1 MITQE
6 DLKII
11 RERGYS
17 DDEIWSKL
25 AETNSDFSTVKE
37 RGYSLEEVASIT
49 SGKPMPEPEPVGTSI
64 GQEISQIPAALKQSF
79 GQPLEAMGE
88 TAQVAG
94 FPAVATALKG
104 AIQEP
109 EGYVSAGQRFM
120 EPQEGEFQVAGFAP
134 QYAPRAVV
142 EQTGQIVGSIGSR
155 IAGAVTLGGLGAM
168 INPGVG
174 AAGVATGLFAG
185 PALFEAAQIVGPV
198 ALERAKNNGYAEPT
212 DKDMAYAIAT
222 AAGSGLLNA
231 FGAKYLPGGE
241 KAVGS
246 FAKRLAASF
255 IGEGVP
261 EGLQS
266 FTQQVGETIETQK
279 GIQVNPKQAVG
290 EALIGGGAGA
300 VATTIAAPFTPEQIE
315 EAKITESANK
325 EAENLVIG
333 NDNPQGKAVLAN
345 KQKLEQEIADTKQ
358 VLQAIES
365 TDPVAQKLK
374 LELKEKEAILAAA
387 QGQVD
392 NIVESTNPI
401 AEAKKQQIE
410 LGKQIAEKP
419 VEVVPEVTPQVTEVI
434 TPPTEVAPEV
444 IPPVTEVTPTTEIAT
459 TTEVVPEVV
468 TPTETKA
475 TEITPT
481 VTETLPV
488 APIEEAVTTEAP
500 AGVTKENFTQQKE
513 AIKVLNELTTID
525 RAALSGR
532 LLSQGLITRAE
543 ALYNLQ
549 QASNEGITSQQISTA
564 RLDAEQKWDD
574 RTRDGILAG
583 RASVKPTASADI
595 AIQAENARRGKRIV
609 SRLDAL
615 NPKTVIGMTARR
627 ALKYASELNII
638 TPSDVKDKDAIW
650 RTGTVVK
657 PNYAL
662 MQDAA
667 AIIAEQDI
675 PILDRE
681 KIVSLS
687 SRGRRGRAVR
697 FWIGDI
703 GLPSTKNTNV
713 QTLVHEV
720 GHTLTVDKIRE
731 VAKRDQSGGRDYIVL
746 LRKQIADT
754 KIDEP
759 VRRLMGLYIST
770 IEQLGIMDQYGK
782 VGGLAGTSNA
792 DSSVNAARKLQA
804 EGKLRKDLDASQLYA
819 LANLEEFVAQ
829 TFSSP
834 QFRDLLKTLKDP
846 NTKKSIWREF
856 VQAIKDLFGFTS
868 DSMAAAVIEVTFD
881 IAKPTTVEEA
891 LIANKDL
898 IVGNAI
904 AAGINPEDA
913 EFVADEIITET
924 IDATYAAI
932 DLNKAI
938 DLANGEIFQRVVSK
952 YLPKQ
957 KEVTPA
963 TPTPAVS
970 ETITEPESDTRYNPL
985 GYDIAD
991 VVEDIKQGKTS
1002 TPLKAVNQVIKEST
1016 DLRKRVAAE
1025 STRRQQPRKMGKA
1038 AILERIARE
1047 RSAGNINENTAKA
1060 LTDFINRVN
1069 DDAIWDTAISIRAKG
1084 VSNFDFGDNLV
1095 TFFLN
1100 QDKGDF
1106 GASVGIHE
1114 FWHGLSRFLPDAEVE
1129 KINND
1134 YTKELADYLKK
1145 NPWFLAFV
1153 GRYSLTPEQ
1162 FEAYKFFNPKEAE
1175 TKLTP
1180 VKDEQGNIVKYKI
1193 KFDKDNYRYI
1203 MLDEFI
1209 AEKMTDLVLGK
1220 QQEPN
1225 TFLGKLAKV
1234 LREFMALIKA
1244 RLGIAPYEKF
1254 YQAVTST
1261 NGKLVLQRE
1270 TGVAPAMQI
1279 YDPVEYD
1286 YSTRK
1291 MGADLKSIRP
1301 RTPEENTA
1309 FEKASSNK
1317 VMARNPELAVAAVR
1331 LNNGEITAGEYADLI
1346 DALNPFIVKGAESI
1360 PTKSKINQYIDE
1372 GKKDKVNA
1380 PIENGKEVEFRI
1392 DIPTYNRS
1400 TAAGDTVY
1408 AVTAHEPVPET
1419 SKRVGT
1425 PISYVGV
1432 AKVINPK
1439 MMTRSISGKGEAI
1452 DIATGA
1458 GKFPLATVKG
1468 NYEPIT
1474 ELPADI
1480 NDPNVWTEVS
1490 YNPIRSSYFVDV
1502 RSKNAVVAG
1511 DEAIMVGSRVFVK
1524 NPKME
1529 ARPRGLI
1536 GPEKRYMA
1544 TEPEQGDAP
1553 IKPEAK
1559 TVTEGLVQ
1567 GIDIGKENNMPI
1579 NNKIESHIK
1588 NFAFVRGIFESASDR
1603 LRRAKF
1609 TKLATAI
1616 DDYYD
1621 QAQRRLGF
1629 ANKILLP
1636 AFEEYSKQSKATKA
1650 KIDEE
1655 VKMFFAAQEN
1665 KRDTAEF
1672 FDELNP
1678 ITQNIVT
1685 AWQKFGEES
1694 GKENQRIGIKVYDKG
1709 LQRWRPI
1716 GRIEKFWPRVLK
1728 PEYKRALMEP
1738 DKYQKEYNE
1747 IVEAL
1752 MKSGRINTP
1761 EEAEVFISE
1770 YQGTGSQNDYF
1781 SGIEAARGQAFPEE
1795 LYDYSTQVMTD
1806 YVARWAQ
1813 HSSRIEQFGQ
1823 KLGENSKTLWDRSRE
1838 STRDR
1843 RTIDY
1848 ITAAQERVEGYF
1860 PNDPFVK
1867 GMSTLGIWTSGFQLG
1882 NFSSSMLNFFGGTTL
1897 NAMVGQPGAF
1907 SSYLSSFIELR
1918 NLGRQLKDAREKGI
1932 VSRDLMNII
1941 GDHQA
1946 MLEYNRFAQAGQK
1959 TTDFLLKY
1967 SGFTP
1972 VEQMV
1977 RTQSMIIGKSFLRKT
1992 LSSLSKNPN
2001 SSFSKRSLAWLN
2013 RNNID
2018 ADKLIVE
2025 QGTGPETDKLLRYF
2039 ANISQ
2044 GSYTIAQT
2052 PIFIDT
2058 PIGRFLFK
2066 YQKFSTQMMRQSWKN
2081 TFEPAWKAVTNKN
2094 ETLQLPEP
2102 TRQLLYRLRLAE
2114 AKELGDN
2121 RKITLDE
2128 IPKKVTKAEGKAL
2141 TIIPVMMWLGA
2152 AYVGGEVILRMR
2164 DIIFGVLMK
2173 GPSYEDIIKAFED
2186 DEDDDELYLSLER
2199 AWYNL
2204 IGMGALGLIGNYAQF
2219 FMDWQDRERVKN
2231 PLDPP
2236 ALSIVKETGTF
2247 FQNFVDQG
2255 KITLGDINDY
2265 LNRTLSAYRVAQRA
2279 YQTAASG
2286 LEFSKAPTVAEEMFR
2301 RETASINKY
2310 ARRWAESAG
2319 LEYRTRRP
2327 SDLPTSKM
2335 TPINRKIASYLQRG
2349 EPGAAVAYAKEYLN
2363 SIPKKEREKAIQSM
2377 ESGARNRKP
2386 FRLGN
2391 GPMNE
2396 SEKTA
2401 FKKWLKEKVSKED
2414 FDKFQKL
2421 DSSYQKTYNLFLS
2434 GLPNK

>member
-1 MITQE
+1 MAIVFLDEETSEAPQPQKRRIVFLDENQE
-6 DLKII
+6 
-11 RERGYS
+11 
-17 DDEIWSKL
+17 EIQT
-25 AETNSDFSTVKE
+25 ETK
-37 RGYSLEEVASIT
+37 
-49 SGKPMPEPEPVGTSI
+49 EPVGTSI

-79 GQPLEAMGE
+79 GQPLESMGE

-109 EGYVSAGQRFM
+109 EGYVSAGERFM
-120 EPQEGEFQVAGFAP
+120 APQEGEFQVAGFAP
-134 QYAPRAVV
+134 QYAPRAVA
-142 EQTGQIVGSIGSR
+142 EQTGQILMSIGSR
-155 IAGAVTLGGLGAM
+155 IAGAVTLGALGGLIGGGGGA
-168 INPGVG
+168 VAG
-174 AAGVATGLFAG
+174 AAVGTFAG
-185 PALFEAAQIVGPV
+185 PALTQAAQIVGPV
-198 ALERAKNNGYAEPT
+198 ALERAKNNGYTEPT
-212 DKDMAYAIAT
+212 DEDMAYAIVT
-222 AAGSGLLNA
+222 AAGSGLLDA
-231 FGAKYLPGGE
+231 FGARYLPGGKE
-241 KAVGS
+241 AVGS
-246 FAKRLAASF
+246 FSKKLASSF
-255 IGEGVP
+255 LGEGLP
-261 EGLQS
+261 EGLDS
-266 FTQQVGETIETQK
+266 LLQQIGGTVETKK

-290 EALIGGGAGA
+290 EALIGGAAGA
-300 VATTIAAPFTPEQIE
+300 AATTIAAPFTPEQIA

-325 EAENLVIG
+325 EAENLFIG

-358 VLQAIES
+358 VLSVIES
-365 TDPVAQKLK
+365 TDPIAQKLK

-392 NIVESTNPI
+392 SIVESTNPVV
-401 AEAKKQQIE
+401 EAKRQQIE
-410 LGKQIAEKP
+410 LGKQIIEKP
-419 VEVVPEVTPQVTEVI
+419 IEAVPEVTPQVTGVVAPPVEV
-434 TPPTEVAPEV
+434 TPEV

-475 TEITPT
+475 TEITPI

-500 AGVTKENFTQQKE
+500 VGVTKENFTQQKE
-513 AIKVLNELTTID
+513 TIKVLNELTTID

-609 SRLDAL
+609 SRIDAL
-615 NPKTVIGMTARR
+615 NPKTVIGMTARQ
-627 ALKYASELNII
+627 ALKHASELNVI
-638 TPSDVKDKDAIW
+638 SRRDEKDKDAIW

-675 PILDRE
+675 PILDKE

-697 FWIGDI
+697 FWSGDI
-703 GLPSTKNTNV
+703 GLPSTKNTKV
-713 QTLVHEV
+713 ETLVHEV
-720 GHTLTVDKIRE
+720 GHTLTIEKISQVAPRDKT
-731 VAKRDQSGGRDYIVL
+731 GGKDYIVH
-746 LRKQIADT
+746 LRNQIADT
-754 KIDEP
+754 KIEEP
-759 VRRLMGLYIST
+759 IRRLMGLYIST
-770 IEQLGIMDQYGK
+770 LEQLGIMDQYGK
-782 VGGLAGTSNA
+782 VGGLAGTRNP
-792 DSSVNAARKLQA
+792 DSSVNAARKLQG
-804 EGKLRKDLDASQLYA
+804 EGKLRKDLNDGQLYA
-819 LANLEEFVAQ
+819 LANIEEFVSQA
-829 TFSSP
+829 FSEP
-834 QFRDLLKTLKDP
+834 TYRDLLKTLKDP

-868 DSMAAAVIEVTFD
+868 DSMAAAVIEATFD
-881 IAKPTTVEEA
+881 IAKPTTIEES
-891 LIANKDL
+891 LIANKEI
-898 IVGNAI
+898 IVGNVI

-924 IDATYAAI
+924 IDRTTGTFFEKEPATTLGVAS
-932 DLNKAI
+932 
-938 DLANGEIFQRVVSK
+938 GEVLQSVVSK

-957 KEVTPA
+957 KEVTPD
-963 TPTPAVS
+963 TPTAAVS
-970 ETITEPESDTRYNPL
+970 ETITEQESDVRYNPL

-991 VVEDIKQGKTS
+991 VVEDIKQGKTI

-1016 DLRKRVAAE
+1016 DLRKRIAAE

-1047 RSAGNINENTAKA
+1047 RSAGNINENTGKA

-1084 VSNFDFGDNLV
+1084 VSNYDFADNLV

-1100 QDKGDF
+1100 QDKGHF

-1114 FWHGLSRFLPDAEVE
+1114 FWHGLSRFLPDTEVD

-1244 RLGIAPYEKF
+1244 RLGVAPYEKF

-1261 NGKLVLQRE
+1261 DGKLVLQRQS
-1270 TGVAPAMQI
+1270 GVAPAMQI

-1286 YSTRK
+1286 YSTRR
-1291 MGADLKSIRP
+1291 M
-1301 RTPEENTA
+1301 
-1309 FEKASSNK
+1309 
-1317 VMARNPELAVAAVR
+1317 MA
-1331 LNNGEITAGEYADLI
+1331 
-1346 DALNPFIVKGAESI
+1346 
-1360 PTKSKINQYIDE
+1360 
-1372 GKKDKVNA
+1372 
-1380 PIENGKEVEFRI
+1380 VE
-1392 DIPTYNRS
+1392 
-1400 TAAGDTVY
+1400 A
-1408 AVTAHEPVPET
+1408 
-1419 SKRVGT
+1419 
-1425 PISYVGV
+1425 
-1432 AKVINPK
+1432 
-1439 MMTRSISGKGEAI
+1439 
-1452 DIATGA
+1452 
-1458 GKFPLATVKG
+1458 
-1468 NYEPIT
+1468 
-1474 ELPADI
+1474 
-1480 NDPNVWTEVS
+1480 
-1490 YNPIRSSYFVDV
+1490 
-1502 RSKNAVVAG
+1502 
-1511 DEAIMVGSRVFVK
+1511 
-1524 NPKME
+1524 
-1529 ARPRGLI
+1529 
-1536 GPEKRYMA
+1536 
-1544 TEPEQGDAP
+1544 EQGDAP

-1636 AFEEYSKQSKATKA
+1636 AFEEYSKQSKANKA

-1665 KRDTAEF
+1665 KRDTDEF

-1716 GRIEKFWPRVLK
+1716 GRVDKFWPRRLLPK
-1728 PEYKRALMEP
+1728 YDRALKEP

-1752 MKSGRINTP
+1752 MKSGRIETP
-1761 EEAEVFISE
+1761 EEAEAFTSD
-1770 YQGTGSQNDYF
+1770 YQGADIQNDYF

-1823 KLGENSKTLWDRSRE
+1823 KLGENSVTLWDKSKA

-1848 ITAAQERVEGYF
+1848 ITEAQKRVEGYY
-1860 PNDPFVK
+1860 PNDAWLK
-1867 GMSTLGIWTSGFQLG
+1867 GAATLNIWASGLQLG
-1882 NFSSSMLNFFGGTTL
+1882 NPASAMLNFFGGTTL

-1907 SSYLSSFIELR
+1907 SSYLSSFVELR
-1918 NLGRQLKDAREKGI
+1918 KLGRELKDAREKGI
-1932 VSRDLMNII
+1932 VSRDLMNIV

-1946 MLEYNRFAQAGQK
+1946 VLEYNRFAQAGQK

-2052 PIFIDT
+2052 PIFTDT

-2066 YQKFSTQMMRQSWKN
+2066 YQKFSTQVMRQSWKN

-2094 ETLQLPEP
+2094 ETLQLPDQ

-2141 TIIPVMMWLGA
+2141 TIIPVMMWLGS
-2152 AYVGGEVILRMR
+2152 AYVGGEVILRFR
-2164 DIIFGVLMK
+2164 DMLFGVLMK

-2186 DEDDDELYLSLER
+2186 DEDDDELYLALER

-2236 ALSIVKETGTF
+2236 ALSIFKETATF
-2247 FQNFVDQG
+2247 IQNAVDQR
-2255 KITLGDINDY
+2255 KITLGDVNDY
-2265 LNRTLSAYRVAQRA
+2265 LNRTFSAYRVSQRL

-2327 SDLPTSKM
+2327 SDLPTGKM
-2335 TPINRKIASYLQRG
+2335 TPINRKISSYLQRG

-2421 DSSYQKTYNLFLS
+2421 DSSYQKTYNLFLI

>member
-1 MITQE
+1 MAGGQFLY
-6 DLKII
+6 DAFK
-11 RERGYS
+11 
-17 DDEIWSKL
+17 
-25 AETNSDFSTVKE
+25 
-37 RGYSLEEVASIT
+37 SLEENKGRPLTEEEKTKAYNELLPIAQNT
-49 SGKPMPEPEPVGTSI
+49 ALWEAGPEAI
-64 GQEISQIPAALKQSF
+64 GNAVQLGALKYAF
-79 GQPLEAMGE
+79 GFGKKAATNVAGQAIKKANDTLLKKVGAVAGGQAIELAGE
-88 TAQVAG
+88 TVTQTQQGPDQAKMEQ
-94 FPAVATALKG
+94 
-104 AIQEP
+104 
-109 EGYVSAGQRFM
+109 YV
-120 EPQEGEFQVAGFAP
+120 
-134 QYAPRAVV
+134 
-142 EQTGQIVGSIGSR
+142 QTGSTAGAPNEYQGL
-155 IAGAVTLGGLGAM
+155 AGAVKAFKEVAPTTLALGA
-168 INPGVG
+168 ITAGAGGVVKV
-174 AAGVATGLFAG
+174 AGMGG
-185 PALFEAAQIVGPV
+185 KEVGKV
-198 ALERAKNNGYAEPT
+198 L
-212 DKDMAYAIAT
+212 
-222 AAGSGLLNA
+222 
-231 FGAKYLPGGE
+231 
-241 KAVGS
+241 
-246 FAKRLAASF
+246 
-255 IGEGVP
+255 
-261 EGLQS
+261 
-266 FTQQVGETIETQK
+266 FTQ
-279 GIQVNPKQAVG
+279 PK
-290 EALIGGGAGA
+290 
-300 VATTIAAPFTPEQIE
+300 TPEQIAE
-315 EAKITESANK
+315 DQINDASNRVANDLSISPDNTEANNLNQRIKALSQVQEIRKQTLAAIEPTSREAQTLKLDIAEGESMLGEINKQFTGLTGLSETITEAERQQAALAKAITTPEAKPRPLPTDVLPTETPGATYGREEQVYDVFGSITRKPVAIPVEQVVTPPVEVAPTIA
-325 EAENLVIG
+325 EAAPVEPPTPAPVT
-333 NDNPQGKAVLAN
+333 
-345 KQKLEQEIADTKQ
+345 EQAAPEPTEI
-358 VLQAIES
+358 E
-365 TDPVAQKLK
+365 TDPVRIQEIKNSIQEGNLILRTGKFNGKKLSPEK
-374 LELKEKEAILAAA
+374 LASVQRSVTSSLAKLGETPAVTKA
-387 QGQVD
+387 PAPEIAPVKKQSPIESFKG
-392 NIVESTNPI
+392 NIKNSGFKYITYSDFRK
-401 AEAKKQQIE
+401 AKKTEDWENEGGVTIDE
-410 LGKQIAEKP
+410 SYYPTAVVGDTSVAFTTNGLSLYKGR
-419 VEVVPEVTPQVTEVI
+419 VEVSYEADVDASGNNIFTIERIVTPEGKRGMGSASKALSEVTSS
-434 TPPTEVAPEV
+434 AD
-444 IPPVTEVTPTTEIAT
+444 
-459 TTEVVPEVV
+459 
-468 TPTETKA
+468 KA
-475 TEITPT
+475 GL
-481 VTETLPV
+481 TLQL
-488 APIEEAVTTEAP
+488 EP
-500 AGVTKENFTQQKE
+500 A
-513 AIKVLNELTTID
+513 A
-525 RAALSGR
+525 
-532 LLSQGLITRAE
+532 
-543 ALYNLQ
+543 
-549 QASNEGITSQQISTA
+549 
-564 RLDAEQKWDD
+564 
-574 RTRDGILAG
+574 
-583 RASVKPTASADI
+583 VKPLIKKGGKGLTSKQLVDWYKRNGFVQKFEGSDLILIRQPASA
-595 AIQAENARRGKRIV
+595 
-609 SRLDAL
+609 
-615 NPKTVIGMTARR
+615 
-627 ALKYASELNII
+627 
-638 TPSDVKDKDAIW
+638 
-650 RTGTVVK
+650 
-657 PNYAL
+657 
-662 MQDAA
+662 
-667 AIIAEQDI
+667 
-675 PILDRE
+675 
-681 KIVSLS
+681 
-687 SRGRRGRAVR
+687 
-697 FWIGDI
+697 
-703 GLPSTKNTNV
+703 
-713 QTLVHEV
+713 
-720 GHTLTVDKIRE
+720 
-731 VAKRDQSGGRDYIVL
+731 
-746 LRKQIADT
+746 
-754 KIDEP
+754 
-759 VRRLMGLYIST
+759 
-770 IEQLGIMDQYGK
+770 
-782 VGGLAGTSNA
+782 
-792 DSSVNAARKLQA
+792 
-804 EGKLRKDLDASQLYA
+804 
-819 LANLEEFVAQ
+819 
-829 TFSSP
+829 
-834 QFRDLLKTLKDP
+834 
-846 NTKKSIWREF
+846 
-856 VQAIKDLFGFTS
+856 
-868 DSMAAAVIEVTFD
+868 
-881 IAKPTTVEEA
+881 
-891 LIANKDL
+891 
-898 IVGNAI
+898 
-904 AAGINPEDA
+904 
-913 EFVADEIITET
+913 
-924 IDATYAAI
+924 
-932 DLNKAI
+932 
-938 DLANGEIFQRVVSK
+938 
-952 YLPKQ
+952 
-957 KEVTPA
+957 
-963 TPTPAVS
+963 TPAVS
-970 ETITEPESDTRYNPL
+970 ETITKPKLGEKGGVLIPTKEDVRYNPL

-991 VVEDIKQGKTS
+991 VVEDIKQGKTD

-1084 VSNFDFGDNLV
+1084 VSNYDFADNLV

-1180 VKDEQGNIVKYKI
+1180 VKDEQGNIVRYKI

-1244 RLGIAPYEKF
+1244 RLGVNPYEKF

-1261 NGKLVLQRE
+1261 DGKLVLQRE

-1286 YSTRK
+1286 YSTRR
-1291 MGADLKSIRP
+1291 MGADLKSITP
-1301 RTPEENTA
+1301 RTSEETAA

-1346 DALNPFIVKGAESI
+1346 DELNPFTIKGAESI
-1360 PTKSKINQYIDE
+1360 PTKSKIDQYIDE
-1372 GKKDKVNA
+1372 SKKDKVNA
-1380 PIENGKEVEFRI
+1380 PIESGKEVEFRI

-1524 NPKME
+1524 NPQME
-1529 ARPRGLI
+1529 TRPRGLI

-1544 TEPEQGDAP
+1544 AEPEQGNAP

-1665 KRDTAEF
+1665 KRDTDEF

-1678 ITQNIVT
+1678 ITQKIVT

-1752 MKSGRINTP
+1752 MKSGRIETP

-1770 YQGTGSQNDYF
+1770 YEGKGGQNDYF

-1848 ITAAQERVEGYF
+1848 ITAAQERVEGYY
-1860 PNDPFVK
+1860 PNDPIVK
-1867 GMSTLGIWTSGFQLG
+1867 GMATLNIWASGLQLG
-1882 NFSSSMLNFFGGTTL
+1882 NPASSMLNFFGGTTL

-1907 SSYLSSFIELR
+1907 SSYLLSFVELR
-1918 NLGRQLKDAREKGI
+1918 KLGKELKDAREKGI
-1932 VSRDLMNII
+1932 VSRDLMNIV
-1941 GDHQA
+1941 GDHQVV
-1946 MLEYNRFAQAGQK
+1946 LESNGLAKAGQK
-1959 TTDFLLKY
+1959 TADFLLKW

-1972 VEQMV
+1972 IEQMV
-1977 RTQSMIIGKSFLRKT
+1977 RTQSMIIGKSFLKKT

-2013 RNNID
+2013 RNSID

-2052 PIFIDT
+2052 PIFTDT

-2066 YQKFSTQMMRQSWKN
+2066 YQKFSTQVMRQSWKN

-2094 ETLQLPEP
+2094 ETLQLPDP

-2141 TIIPVMMWLGA
+2141 TIIPVMMWLGS
-2152 AYVGGEVILRMR
+2152 AYVGGEVILRLR
-2164 DIIFGVLMK
+2164 DMLFGVLMK
-2173 GPSYEDIIKAFED
+2173 GPSYEDIIRAFED

-2236 ALSIVKETGTF
+2236 ALSIFKETATF
-2247 FQNFVDQG
+2247 ITNAVDQG
-2255 KITLGDINDY
+2255 KITAGDINNY
-2265 LNRTLSAYRVAQRA
+2265 LNRTFSAYRVSQRL

-2286 LEFSKAPTVAEEMFR
+2286 LGFSKAPTVAEEMFR
-2301 RETASINKY
+2301 RETASLNKY
-2310 ARRWAESAG
+2310 ARRWAASAG

-2327 SDLPTSKM
+2327 MDIAPSKM
-2335 TPINRKIASYLQRG
+2335 TSINREISSYLQRG

-2363 SIPKKEREKAIQSM
+2363 SLPKSERANAIQSM
-2377 ESGARNRKP
+2377 ESGARFRQP
-2386 FRLGN
+2386 LRLGN
-2391 GPMNE
+2391 GPMDQA
-2396 SEKTA
+2396 EKIA

-2421 DSSYQKTYNLFLS
+2421 DSGYQKTYNLFLN

>member
-1 MITQE
+1 MATEFIEISE
-6 DLKII
+6 D
-11 RERGYS
+11 EYQGG
-17 DDEIWSKL
+17 
-25 AETNSDFSTVKE
+25 ASDFIEIT
-37 RGYSLEEVASIT
+37 EEEFNT
-49 SGKPMPEPEPVGTSI
+49 PQEPVGTSI
-64 GQEISQIPAALKQSF
+64 GQEISQLPAALKQSF
-79 GQPLEAMGE
+79 GQPLEAIGE

-109 EGYVSAGQRFM
+109 EGYVSAGERFM
-120 EPQEGEFQVAGFAP
+120 APQEGEFQVAGFAP
-134 QYAPRAVV
+134 QYAPRAIA
-142 EQTGQIVGSIGSR
+142 EQTGQILYSIGSR
-155 IAGAVTLGGLGAM
+155 IAGKFIGRGLGGLIGPTGGA
-168 INPGVG
+168 IGG
-174 AAGVATGLFAG
+174 AAGELVG
-185 PALFEAAQIVGPV
+185 PAAFAAAQVVGPV
-198 ALERAKNNGYAEPT
+198 ALERAKNNGYTEPT
-212 DKDMAYAIAT
+212 DEDMAYAIST
-222 AAGSGLLNA
+222 AAVSGALDSFA
-231 FGAKYLPGGE
+231 TRFLPGGKE
-241 KAVGS
+241 AVGP
-246 FAKRLAASF
+246 FFKRLGASF
-255 IGEGVP
+255 LGQSVP

-266 FTQQVGETIETQK
+266 FAEQIGGTIETKK
-279 GIQVNPKQAVG
+279 GIQVSPKKAVG

-300 VATTIAAPFTPEQIE
+300 AATIVSAPFTPEQIE
-315 EAKITESANK
+315 EQKITERANK

-345 KQKLEQEIADTKQ
+345 KQKLEQEIADAKQ
-358 VLQAIES
+358 VLSAIES

-392 NIVESTNPI
+392 SIVESTNPI

-419 VEVVPEVTPQVTEVI
+419 AEVIPEVTPQVTEVV
-434 TPPTEVAPEV
+434 TPPTEVTPEV
-444 IPPVTEVTPTTEIAT
+444 IAPVTEVTPTTEVAAV
-459 TTEVVPEVV
+459 TEVTPEVV
-468 TPTETKA
+468 TPTEVKA

-481 VTETLPV
+481 IKKTLPV
-488 APIEEAVTTEAP
+488 VPVEEAVTTEAP
-500 AGVTKENFTQQKE
+500 AGVTKENFSQQKE
-513 AIKVLNELTTID
+513 TIKVLNELTTID

-549 QASNEGITSQQISTA
+549 QASNEGITSQQISA
-564 RLDAEQKWDD
+564 SRLDSEKKWND
-574 RTRDGILAG
+574 RTGDGILAG
-583 RASVKPTASADI
+583 RTFTEPAASVSADI
-595 AIQAENARRGKRIV
+595 AIRAEDARRKKRIV

-627 ALKYASELNII
+627 ALKHASELNII
-638 TPSDVKDKDAIW
+638 TPDDVKDKEAIW

-687 SRGRRGRAVR
+687 SRGRRGRAIR
-697 FWIGDI
+697 FWGGDI
-703 GLPSTKNTNV
+703 GLPSTKGTRV

-720 GHTLTVDKIRE
+720 AHTLTVDKTHQ
-731 VAKRDQSGGRDYIVL
+731 VAPRNGGSGKNYIGL
-746 LRKQIADT
+746 LKLKIADT
-754 KIDEP
+754 KIEEP

-770 IEQLGIMDQYGK
+770 LEQLGIMDQYGK

-804 EGKLRKDLDASQLYA
+804 EGKLRKDLDGNQLYA
-819 LANLEEFVAQ
+819 LANIEEFIAQ
-829 TFSSP
+829 TFSAP

-856 VQAIKDLFGFTS
+856 VQAIKDLFGLTS
-868 DSMAAAVIEVTFD
+868 DSMAAAVIEATFD

-891 LIANKDL
+891 LIANKEL
-898 IVGNAI
+898 LVGNAI
-904 AAGINPEDA
+904 AAGIKPEDA

-938 DLANGEIFQRVVSK
+938 DLANGEVFQRVVSK
-952 YLPKQ
+952 YLPKE

-970 ETITEPESDTRYNPL
+970 ETITPAAEPAGKPEDKRYNPL

-991 VVEDIKQGKTS
+991 VVEDVKAGKTD
-1002 TPLKAVNQVIKEST
+1002 TPLRAVNQVIKEST
-1016 DLRKRVAAE
+1016 ELRKRVKAE
-1025 STRRQQPRKMGKA
+1025 SERRQQPRKRGKA
-1038 AILERIARE
+1038 AILERVARE
-1047 RSAGNINENTAKA
+1047 RSAGNITEKTAQA
-1060 LTDFINRVN
+1060 LTDFVNRIRE
-1069 DDAIWDTAISIRAKG
+1069 DAIGDTAISIREKG
-1084 VSNFDFGDNLV
+1084 VSNFDFADNLV

-1100 QDKGDF
+1100 QDKGNL
-1106 GASVGIHE
+1106 GREVAVHE
-1114 FWHGLSRFLPDAEVE
+1114 FWHGLSRFLPETEVE
-1129 KINND
+1129 QINKD
-1134 YTKELADYLKK
+1134 YVRELAAYLKK

-1153 GRYSLTPEQ
+1153 GRYTLTPEQ
-1162 FEAYKFFNPKEAE
+1162 YEAYKFFNPKEAE

-1180 VKDEQGNIVKYKI
+1180 ILDDRGNIIKYKI

-1220 QQEPN
+1220 QAIPD

-1234 LREFMALIKA
+1234 FREFLALIKTK
-1244 RLGIAPYEKF
+1244 LGIDPYEKF
-1254 YQAVTST
+1254 YQLATDT
-1261 NGKLVLQRE
+1261 NERLTLQRE
-1270 TGVAPAMQI
+1270 SGVAPPIQI
-1279 YDPVEYD
+1279 YEPQEYD
-1286 YSTRK
+1286 YSTRR
-1291 MGADLKSIRP
+1291 A
-1301 RTPEENTA
+1301 
-1309 FEKASSNK
+1309 
-1317 VMARNPELAVAAVR
+1317 MAVE
-1331 LNNGEITAGEYADLI
+1331 
-1346 DALNPFIVKGAESI
+1346 
-1360 PTKSKINQYIDE
+1360 PT
-1372 GKKDKVNA
+1372 
-1380 PIENGKEVEFRI
+1380 PIE
-1392 DIPTYNRS
+1392 
-1400 TAAGDTVY
+1400 
-1408 AVTAHEPVPET
+1408 
-1419 SKRVGT
+1419 
-1425 PISYVGV
+1425 
-1432 AKVINPK
+1432 
-1439 MMTRSISGKGEAI
+1439 
-1452 DIATGA
+1452 
-1458 GKFPLATVKG
+1458 
-1468 NYEPIT
+1468 
-1474 ELPADI
+1474 
-1480 NDPNVWTEVS
+1480 
-1490 YNPIRSSYFVDV
+1490 
-1502 RSKNAVVAG
+1502 
-1511 DEAIMVGSRVFVK
+1511 
-1524 NPKME
+1524 
-1529 ARPRGLI
+1529 
-1536 GPEKRYMA
+1536 
-1544 TEPEQGDAP
+1544 
-1553 IKPEAK
+1553 PEAK
-1559 TVTEGLVQ
+1559 TITEGLVQ

-1636 AFEEYSKQSKATKA
+1636 AFDEYSKQSKSTKK

-1655 VKMFFAAQEN
+1655 VKRFFAAQEN

-1678 ITQNIVT
+1678 ITQKIVT

-1694 GKENQRIGIKVYDKG
+1694 GSENQRIGIKVFDKG

-1716 GRIEKFWPRVLK
+1716 GKVEKFWPRVLK

-1747 IVEAL
+1747 IVDAL
-1752 MKSGRINTP
+1752 MKSGRIQTP
-1761 EEAEVFISE
+1761 EEAEAFISD

-1848 ITAAQERVEGYF
+1848 ITAAQERVEGYY
-1860 PNDPFVK
+1860 PNDPIVK
-1867 GMSTLGIWTSGFQLG
+1867 GMATLNIWSSGLQLG
-1882 NFSSSMLNFFGGTTL
+1882 NPASSMLNFFGGTTL
-1897 NAMVGQPGAF
+1897 NAMVGQPGAL
-1907 SSYLSSFIELR
+1907 SSYVSSFAELR
-1918 NLGRQLKDAREKGI
+1918 KLGRELKDAREKGI
-1932 VSRDLMNII
+1932 VSRDLMNIV
-1941 GDHQA
+1941 GDHQVV
-1946 MLEYNRFAQAGQK
+1946 LESSGLAKAGQK
-1959 TTDFLLKY
+1959 TSDFLLKW

-2001 SSFSKRSLAWLN
+2001 SSFSKQALTWLN

-2044 GSYTIAQT
+2044 GSYTISQT
-2052 PIFIDT
+2052 PIFTDT

-2066 YQKFSTQMMRQSWKN
+2066 YQKFSTQVMRQSWKN

-2094 ETLQLPEP
+2094 ETLQLPDP

-2152 AYVGGEVILRMR
+2152 AYVGGEVILRLR
-2164 DIIFGVLMK
+2164 DMLFGVLMK
-2173 GPSYEDIIKAFED
+2173 GPEYEDIIKAFED

-2236 ALSIVKETGTF
+2236 ALSIFKETGTF
-2247 FQNFVDQG
+2247 IQNAADQG
-2255 KITLGDINDY
+2255 KITVGDVNNY
-2265 LNRTLSAYRVAQRA
+2265 LNRTFSAYRVSQRL

-2286 LEFSKAPTVAEEMFR
+2286 LGYSKAPTVAEEMFR
-2301 RETASINKY
+2301 REVASINKY
-2310 ARRWAESAG
+2310 ARRWASSAG
-2319 LEYRTRRP
+2319 LEYRTKRP
-2327 SDLPTSKM
+2327 MDIAPSKM
-2335 TPINRKIASYLQRG
+2335 TPINREIANYLQRG
-2349 EPGAAVAYAKEYLN
+2349 EPGAAAAYAKEYLK
-2363 SIPKKEREKAIQSM
+2363 SLPKKERANAIQSM
-2377 ESGARNRKP
+2377 ESGARNRQP
-2386 FRLGN
+2386 LRLGS
-2391 GPMNE
+2391 GPMDQA
-2396 SEKTA
+2396 EKTA
-2401 FKKWLKEKVSKED
+2401 FKKWLKEKVSKEK
-2414 FDKFQKL
+2414 FDEIQKL
-2421 DSSYQKTYNLFLS
+2421 ESKYQKNYNIFLNN
-2434 GLPNK
+2434 LPNK

>member
-1 MITQE
+1 MAFDPSQPFSVIPESELTGFDPSKPFRVLSE
-6 DLKII
+6 KDL
-11 RERGYS
+11 
-17 DDEIWSKL
+17 
-25 AETNSDFSTVKE
+25 
-37 RGYSLEEVASIT
+37 
-49 SGKPMPEPEPVGTSI
+49 EPVGTSI

-120 EPQEGEFQVAGFAP
+120 EPQEGEFQIAGFAP
-134 QYAPRAVV
+134 QYAPRAIA
-142 EQTGQIVGSIGSR
+142 EQTGQIIGSIGSR
-155 IAGAVTLGGLGAM
+155 LVGAATIGGLGAL
-168 INPGVG
+168 ISPATGVAG
-174 AAGVATGLFAG
+174 AAVGQFAG

-255 IGEGVP
+255 IGEGIP

-266 FTQQVGETIETQK
+266 FTQQVGETIETNK
-279 GIQVNPKQAVG
+279 GIQVNPKQAIG
-290 EALIGGGAGA
+290 EALIGGAAGA
-300 VATTIAAPFTPEQIE
+300 AATTIAAPFTPEQIA

-345 KQKLEQEIADTKQ
+345 KQKLEQEIADIKQ
-358 VLQAIES
+358 VLSAIES

-392 NIVESTNPI
+392 SIVESADPI
-401 AEAKKQQIE
+401 AEAEKQQIE
-410 LGKQIAEKP
+410 LAKTITAPAEPTVKETLQVQPAPAPVEQVVTPP
-419 VEVVPEVTPQVTEVI
+419 VEVAPTIAEPAPVEPVVSQEFKDELEMSGVAYDGDTRYSVQQSSNGTFRAERIVNGKKEDIQIGLPDIETAQNVIFNSVGKEVPAITAETPAITTPEIQQQVPSGMSVEEAKAYLEERNKSTILGYAPEDIMAMQQGKRVARTIPPAPVTEQAA
-434 TPPTEVAPEV
+434 PAEAPAPEVAP
-444 IPPVTEVTPTTEIAT
+444 IQRDVTK
-459 TTEVVPEVV
+459 PEQM
-468 TPTETKA
+468 TPTEFRENAALEYEKA
-475 TEITPT
+475 ADFTESKLDLNSPEYLKTLVKTRRNLAKFIRKKDDIKGKFNPKIQISSINNAAQQKQPVSAST
-481 VTETLPV
+481 VETYGITLPEGYV
-488 APIEEAVTTEAP
+488 KQGDLYVFK
-500 AGVTKENFTQQKE
+500 AGVTEQP
-513 AIKVLNELTTID
+513 VG
-525 RAALSGR
+525 AA
-532 LLSQGLITRAE
+532 TPVAE
-543 ALYNLQ
+543 A
-549 QASNEGITSQQISTA
+549 AKATA
-564 RLDAEQKWDD
+564 PA
-574 RTRDGILAG
+574 
-583 RASVKPTASADI
+583 PSA
-595 AIQAENARRGKRIV
+595 AP
-609 SRLDAL
+609 AL
-615 NPKTVIGMTARR
+615 PK
-627 ALKYASELNII
+627 
-638 TPSDVKDKDAIW
+638 
-650 RTGTVVK
+650 
-657 PNYAL
+657 
-662 MQDAA
+662 
-667 AIIAEQDI
+667 AIIQ
-675 PILDRE
+675 
-681 KIVSLS
+681 
-687 SRGRRGRAVR
+687 
-697 FWIGDI
+697 
-703 GLPSTKNTNV
+703 
-713 QTLVHEV
+713 Q
-720 GHTLTVDKIRE
+720 
-731 VAKRDQSGGRDYIVL
+731 
-746 LRKQIADT
+746 
-754 KIDEP
+754 
-759 VRRLMGLYIST
+759 
-770 IEQLGIMDQYGK
+770 
-782 VGGLAGTSNA
+782 
-792 DSSVNAARKLQA
+792 
-804 EGKLRKDLDASQLYA
+804 
-819 LANLEEFVAQ
+819 
-829 TFSSP
+829 
-834 QFRDLLKTLKDP
+834 LLKDGVEIIPSGNQYSGFRQLVMEKLGKPSPKSKSGT
-846 NTKKSIWREF
+846 NAVKKE
-856 VQAIKDLFGFTS
+856 
-868 DSMAAAVIEVTFD
+868 
-881 IAKPTTVEEA
+881 
-891 LIANKDL
+891 LIQYLGVDTNDT
-898 IVGNAI
+898 I
-904 AAGINPEDA
+904 AGIDNSIRSKLKQMLEN
-913 EFVADEIITET
+913 IT
-924 IDATYAAI
+924 A
-932 DLNKAI
+932 
-938 DLANGEIFQRVVSK
+938 
-952 YLPKQ
+952 
-957 KEVTPA
+957 
-963 TPTPAVS
+963 PTPAVS
-970 ETITEPESDTRYNPL
+970 ETITEPKSDVRYNPL

-1084 VSNFDFGDNLV
+1084 VSNYDFADNLV

-1162 FEAYKFFNPKEAE
+1162 FEAYKKFNPKEAE

-1244 RLGIAPYEKF
+1244 RIGIAPYEKF

-1291 MGADLKSIRP
+1291 MEADLKSIRP
-1301 RTPEENTA
+1301 RTPEETAA

-1346 DALNPFIVKGAESI
+1346 DALNPFTVKGAESI
-1360 PTKSKINQYIDE
+1360 PTKSKIDQYIDE
-1372 GKKDKVNA
+1372 GKKNKVNA
-1380 PIENGKEVEFRI
+1380 PIESGKEVEFRI

-1452 DIATGA
+1452 DIATGS

-1468 NYEPIT
+1468 NYEAIT

-1480 NDPNVWTEVS
+1480 NDPNSWTEVS

-1524 NPKME
+1524 NPQME
-1529 ARPRGLI
+1529 ARPKGLL
-1536 GPEKRYMA
+1536 GEDKRYMA
-1544 TEPEQGDAP
+1544 VESEQGDAP

-1588 NFAFVRGIFESASDR
+1588 NFAFIRGIFESASDR

-1636 AFEEYSKQSKATKA
+1636 AFEEYSKQSKANKA

-1665 KRDTAEF
+1665 KRDTDEF

-1678 ITQNIVT
+1678 ITQKIVT

-1716 GRIEKFWPRVLK
+1716 GRVDKFWPRVLK

-1752 MKSGRINTP
+1752 MKSGRIETP
-1761 EEAEVFISE
+1761 EEAEVFISD
-1770 YQGTGSQNDYF
+1770 YQGTGGQNDYF
-1781 SGIEAARGQAFPEE
+1781 SGIEVARGQAFPEE

-1860 PNDPFVK
+1860 PNDPIVK
-1867 GMSTLGIWTSGFQLG
+1867 GMATLNIWASGLQLG
-1882 NFSSSMLNFFGGTTL
+1882 NPASAMLNFFGGTTL

-1907 SSYLSSFIELR
+1907 SSYLSSFVELR
-1918 NLGRQLKDAREKGI
+1918 KLGKELKDAREKGI
-1932 VSRDLMNII
+1932 VSRDLMNIV
-1941 GDHQA
+1941 GDHQVVLDSNGLA
-1946 MLEYNRFAQAGQK
+1946 KAGQK
-1959 TTDFLLKY
+1959 TADFLLKW

-2044 GSYTIAQT
+2044 GSYTIAQS
-2052 PIFIDT
+2052 PIFTDT

-2066 YQKFSTQMMRQSWKN
+2066 YQKFSTQIMRQSWKN

-2164 DIIFGVLMK
+2164 DMLFGVLMK

-2204 IGMGALGLIGNYAQF
+2204 IGMGALGLIGNYGQF

-2231 PLDPP
+2231 PFDPP
-2236 ALSIVKETGTF
+2236 ALSIFKETATF
-2247 FQNFVDQG
+2247 IQNAADQG
-2255 KITLGDINDY
+2255 KITTGDVNNY
-2265 LNRTLSAYRVAQRA
+2265 LNRTLSAYRVSQRL

-2286 LEFSKAPTVAEEMFR
+2286 LGYSDAPTVAEEMFR
-2301 RETASINKY
+2301 REVASINKY
-2310 ARRWAESAG
+2310 ARRWASSAG
-2319 LEYRTRRP
+2319 LEYRSKRP
-2327 SDLPTSKM
+2327 MDIAPSKM
-2335 TPINRKIASYLQRG
+2335 TPINRKISSYLQRG

-2363 SIPKKEREKAIQSM
+2363 SLPQKERANAIQSM
-2377 ESGARNRKP
+2377 ESGARNRQP

-2391 GPMNE
+2391 GPMNQT
-2396 SEKTA
+2396 EKIA
-2401 FKKWLKEKVSKED
+2401 FRKWLKEKVSKED

-2421 DSSYQKTYNLFLS
+2421 DSSYQKTYNMFLN

>member
-1 MITQE
+1 MAF
-6 DLKII
+6 DPDA
-11 RERGYS
+11 Y
-17 DDEIWSKL
+17 L
-25 AETNSDFSTVKE
+25 AEGGGVKE
-37 RGYSLEEVASIT
+37 TPFDPDAYLGIQ
-49 SGKPMPEPEPVGTSI
+49 KPVGTSI
-64 GQEISQIPAALKQSF
+64 GQEISQLPAALKQSF
-79 GQPLEAMGE
+79 GQPLEAIGE

-134 QYAPRAVV
+134 QYAPRAIA
-142 EQTGQIVGSIGSR
+142 EQTGQIIGSIGSR
-155 IAGAVTLGGLGAM
+155 IAGAITLGGLGAL
-168 INPGVG
+168 ISPATG
-174 AAGVATGLFAG
+174 AAGVAAGQFAG

-198 ALERAKNNGYAEPT
+198 ALERAKNNGYTEPT
-212 DKDMAYAIAT
+212 DEDMAYAITT

-246 FAKRLAASF
+246 FSKRLAASF
-255 IGEGVP
+255 IGEGIP

-266 FTQQVGETIETQK
+266 LVQQVGETVETKK
-279 GIQVNPKQAVG
+279 GIQVSPKQAVG

-300 VATTIAAPFTPEQIE
+300 AATIASAPFTPEQIE
-315 EAKITESANK
+315 EQKITERANK

-358 VLQAIES
+358 VLSAIES

-392 NIVESTNPI
+392 SIVDSNNPVV
-401 AEAKKQQIE
+401 EAKKQQIE
-410 LGKQIAEKP
+410 LGKQITEKP
-419 VEVVPEVTPQVTEVI
+419 AEVMPEVTPQVTEVV

-444 IPPVTEVTPTTEIAT
+444 TPTTEVALEI
-459 TTEVVPEVV
+459 V
-468 TPTETKA
+468 TPTEVKA

-481 VTETLPV
+481 VKETLPV
-488 APIEEAVTTEAP
+488 APVEEVVTTEAP

-513 AIKVLNELTTID
+513 TIKVLNELTTID

-549 QASNEGITSQQISTA
+549 QASNEGITSQQISA
-564 RLDAEQKWDD
+564 SRLDAEKKWND

-583 RASVKPTASADI
+583 RTFTEPAASVSADI
-595 AIQAENARRGKRIV
+595 AIRAEDARRKKRIV

-615 NPKTVIGMTARR
+615 NPKTVIGMTARQ
-627 ALKYASELNII
+627 ALKHASELNII
-638 TPSDVKDKDAIW
+638 TPSDLKDKEAIW

-687 SRGRRGRAVR
+687 SRGRRGRAIR
-697 FWIGDI
+697 FWAGDI
-703 GLPSTKNTNV
+703 GLPSTKGTRV
-713 QTLVHEV
+713 ETLVHEV
-720 GHTLTVDKIRE
+720 AHTLTVDKTHQ
-731 VAKRDQSGGRDYIVL
+731 VAPRNQSGGRDYIVL

-754 KIDEP
+754 KIEEP

-770 IEQLGIMDQYGK
+770 LEQLGIMDQYGK
-782 VGGLAGTSNA
+782 VGGLAGTGNP

-804 EGKLRKDLDASQLYA
+804 EGKLRKDLDYNQLYA
-819 LANLEEFVAQ
+819 LANIEEFIAQ
-829 TFSSP
+829 TFSAP

-868 DSMAAAVIEVTFD
+868 DSMAAAVIDATFD

-891 LIANKDL
+891 LIANKEL

-904 AAGINPEDA
+904 AAGIKPEDA

-970 ETITEPESDTRYNPL
+970 ETITEP
-985 GYDIAD
+985 I
-991 VVEDIKQGKTS
+991 
-1002 TPLKAVNQVIKEST
+1002 
-1016 DLRKRVAAE
+1016 
-1025 STRRQQPRKMGKA
+1025 
-1038 AILERIARE
+1038 
-1047 RSAGNINENTAKA
+1047 
-1060 LTDFINRVN
+1060 
-1069 DDAIWDTAISIRAKG
+1069 
-1084 VSNFDFGDNLV
+1084 
-1095 TFFLN
+1095 
-1100 QDKGDF
+1100 
-1106 GASVGIHE
+1106 
-1114 FWHGLSRFLPDAEVE
+1114 
-1129 KINND
+1129 
-1134 YTKELADYLKK
+1134 
-1145 NPWFLAFV
+1145 
-1153 GRYSLTPEQ
+1153 
-1162 FEAYKFFNPKEAE
+1162 
-1175 TKLTP
+1175 
-1180 VKDEQGNIVKYKI
+1180 
-1193 KFDKDNYRYI
+1193 
-1203 MLDEFI
+1203 
-1209 AEKMTDLVLGK
+1209 
-1220 QQEPN
+1220 
-1225 TFLGKLAKV
+1225 
-1234 LREFMALIKA
+1234 
-1244 RLGIAPYEKF
+1244 
-1254 YQAVTST
+1254 
-1261 NGKLVLQRE
+1261 
-1270 TGVAPAMQI
+1270 
-1279 YDPVEYD
+1279 
-1286 YSTRK
+1286 
-1291 MGADLKSIRP
+1291 
-1301 RTPEENTA
+1301 
-1309 FEKASSNK
+1309 
-1317 VMARNPELAVAAVR
+1317 
-1331 LNNGEITAGEYADLI
+1331 
-1346 DALNPFIVKGAESI
+1346 
-1360 PTKSKINQYIDE
+1360 E
-1372 GKKDKVNA
+1372 GKVETTTEGEPT
-1380 PIENGKEVEFRI
+1380 PIE
-1392 DIPTYNRS
+1392 
-1400 TAAGDTVY
+1400 
-1408 AVTAHEPVPET
+1408 
-1419 SKRVGT
+1419 
-1425 PISYVGV
+1425 
-1432 AKVINPK
+1432 
-1439 MMTRSISGKGEAI
+1439 
-1452 DIATGA
+1452 
-1458 GKFPLATVKG
+1458 
-1468 NYEPIT
+1468 
-1474 ELPADI
+1474 
-1480 NDPNVWTEVS
+1480 
-1490 YNPIRSSYFVDV
+1490 
-1502 RSKNAVVAG
+1502 
-1511 DEAIMVGSRVFVK
+1511 
-1524 NPKME
+1524 
-1529 ARPRGLI
+1529 
-1536 GPEKRYMA
+1536 
-1544 TEPEQGDAP
+1544 
-1553 IKPEAK
+1553 PEAK
-1559 TVTEGLVQ
+1559 TTTEGLVQ

-1588 NFAFVRGIFESASDR
+1588 NLAFVRGIFESASDR

-1636 AFEEYSKQSKATKA
+1636 AFDEYSKQSKSTK
-1650 KIDEE
+1650 KRIDEE

-1665 KRDTAEF
+1665 KRDTDEF

-1678 ITQNIVT
+1678 ITQKIVT

-1694 GKENQRIGIKVYDKG
+1694 GKENQRIGIKVFDRG

-1716 GRIEKFWPRVLK
+1716 GRVEKFWPRVLK

-1761 EEAEVFISE
+1761 EEAEVFISD

-1795 LYDYSTQVMTD
+1795 LYDYSMQVMTD

-1848 ITAAQERVEGYF
+1848 ITAAQERVEGYY
-1860 PNDPFVK
+1860 PNDPIVK
-1867 GMSTLGIWTSGFQLG
+1867 GMATLNIWSSGLQLG
-1882 NFSSSMLNFFGGTTL
+1882 NPASSMLNFFGGITL

-1907 SSYLSSFIELR
+1907 SSYLSSFVELR
-1918 NLGRQLKDAREKGI
+1918 KLGRELKDAREKGI
-1932 VSRDLMNII
+1932 VSRDLMNIV
-1941 GDHQA
+1941 GDHQVV
-1946 MLEYNRFAQAGQK
+1946 LESSGLAKAGQK
-1959 TTDFLLKY
+1959 TTDFLLKW

-1972 VEQMV
+1972 IEQMV

-2001 SSFSKRSLAWLN
+2001 SSFSKRALTWLN

-2052 PIFIDT
+2052 PIFTDT

-2066 YQKFSTQMMRQSWKN
+2066 YQKFSTQVMRQSWKN
-2081 TFEPAWKAVTNKN
+2081 TFEPAWRAVTNKN
-2094 ETLQLPEP
+2094 ETLQLPDP

-2152 AYVGGEVILRMR
+2152 SYVGGEVILRLR
-2164 DIIFGVLMK
+2164 DMLFGVLMK
-2173 GPSYEDIIKAFED
+2173 GPDYEDIIRAFED

-2236 ALSIVKETGTF
+2236 ALSIFKETATF
-2247 FQNFVDQG
+2247 IQNAVDQG
-2255 KITLGDINDY
+2255 KITVGDVNNY
-2265 LNRTLSAYRVAQRA
+2265 LNRTFSAYRVSQRL

-2286 LEFSKAPTVAEEMFR
+2286 LGYSDAPTVAEEMFR
-2301 RETASINKY
+2301 REVASINKY

-2319 LEYRTRRP
+2319 LEYRTKRP
-2327 SDLPTSKM
+2327 MDIAPSKM
-2335 TPINRKIASYLQRG
+2335 TPINREIANYLQRG
-2349 EPGAAVAYAKEYLN
+2349 EPGAAAAYAKEYLK
-2363 SIPKKEREKAIQSM
+2363 SLPKKERANAIQSM
-2377 ESGARNRKP
+2377 ESGARNRQP
-2386 FRLGN
+2386 LRLGS
-2391 GPMNE
+2391 GPMDQT
-2396 SEKTA
+2396 EKIA
-2401 FKKWLKEKVSKED
+2401 FKKWLKEKVSKEK
-2414 FDKFQKL
+2414 FDEIQKL
-2421 DSSYQKTYNLFLS
+2421 DSQYQKNYNIFLNN
-2434 GLPNK
+2434 LPNK